1 MFLNG
6 FNSIDGANG
15 RISSAALR
23 EMLLPSFIND
33 DQTSGF
39 GFPFEWFF
47 LSDIKVW
54 LITKGGAFPGYTAGM
69 LMIPK
74 LNFGVAALA
83 NNVDGDVLA
92 LEAASVFL
100 PFLEQVL
107 KANQPPPPNPGNL
120 SSFVGEYISVYPP
133 MPEVHI
139 PIQISLSKQGTLQYD
154 KTPLMWVQG
163 NVFRMEPV
171 KGKECFSMEIG
182 STFEFVFFEASK
194 ENPDEVISFVTP
206 GIDPYFGV
214 TFVKQNSSAS
224 SSP

>member
-33 DQTSGF
+33 DQSSGF

-83 NNVDGDVLA
+83 NNVDGDVFGSRGR
-92 LEAASVFL
+92 ERVS
-100 PFLEQVL
+100 PFLG
-107 KANQPPPPNPGNL
+107 ASP
-120 SSFVGEYISVYPP
+120 
-133 MPEVHI
+133 
-139 PIQISLSKQGTLQYD
+139 QGQSATSP
-154 KTPLMWVQG
+154 KSREPLIVRW
-163 NVFRMEPV
+163 
-171 KGKECFSMEIG
+171 
-182 STFEFVFFEASK
+182 
-194 ENPDEVISFVTP
+194 
-206 GIDPYFGV
+206 
-214 TFVKQNSSAS
+214 
-224 SSP
+224 